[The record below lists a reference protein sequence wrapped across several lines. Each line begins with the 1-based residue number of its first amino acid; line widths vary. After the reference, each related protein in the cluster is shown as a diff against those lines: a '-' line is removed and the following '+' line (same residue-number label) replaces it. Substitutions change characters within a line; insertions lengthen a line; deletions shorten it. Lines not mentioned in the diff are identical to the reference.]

1 MVEGSL
7 DIESIPIR
15 EVREYTVERGSV
27 YTQTRQYDKKGNL
40 EKEIW
45 EGTFS
50 KRKIILDDAVY
61 ISNEKYDLLVARK
74 FNPLDIIQIA
84 KKEGYKKLGGL
95 IVLLYQRKPYLSSEV
110 TKIEPP
116 FEKDAAE
123 KDSSEEDFP
132 ITA

>member
-27 YTQTRQYDKKGNL
+27 YTQTRQYNKKGNL

-45 EGTFS
+45 ERRSLGGNV
-50 KRKIILDDAVY
+50 ILDNAAY
-61 ISNEKYDLLVARK
+61 ISKEKCKKIEEFISKK
-74 FNPLDIIQIA
+74 FSPLDIIRIV
-84 KKEGYKKLGGL
+84 KRENYEELGGF
-95 IVLLYQRKPYLSSEV
+95 IAWSYQERLYLSSEV
-110 TKIEPP
+110 TKVEPP
-116 FEKDAAE
+116 F
-123 KDSSEEDFP
+123 EEDFP

>member
-27 YTQTRQYDKKGNL
+27 YTQTRQYNKKSKL

-45 EGTFS
+45 EGKFS
-50 KRKIILDDAVY
+50 KGKIILDDAAY
-61 ISNEKYDLLVARK
+61 ISKEDYNQLTNKK
-74 FNPLDIIQIA
+74 FKPLDIIQIA
-84 KKEGYKKLGGL
+84 KTKGYKKFGGL
-95 IVLLYQRKPYLSSEV
+95 IVLFYQRKLYLSSEV
-110 TKIEPP
+110 IKIEPP
-116 FEKDAAE
+116 FEKEVTE